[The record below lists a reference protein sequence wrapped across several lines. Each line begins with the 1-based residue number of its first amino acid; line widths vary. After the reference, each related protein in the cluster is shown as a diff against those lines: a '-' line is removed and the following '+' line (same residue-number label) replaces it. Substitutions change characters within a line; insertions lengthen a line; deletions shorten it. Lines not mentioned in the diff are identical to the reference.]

1 MDDTIGECRHC
12 RIKNEEAERRAEL
25 EDAEFRKEQ
34 MYREKTPDRNVQ
46 EDSEGYS
53 W

>member
-1 MDDTIGECRHC
+1 MDDTIGECKHC
-12 RIKNEEAERRAEL
+12 RIQREDEERREEL
-25 EDAEFRKEQ
+25 SSEEFRKEQ
-34 MYREKTPDRNVQ
+34 MYREKTPDRNAQ